1 MPDFF
6 CSSYFISSFS
16 GIFYPKKSIFVLL
29 TNFSLQK
36 FSKGVSITPRTNM
49 KKNVIFFLLVVF
61 QYTGF
66 AQAENSD
73 VQNKMVWQKGVR
85 FSIIVGQAGSKN
97 WASGTD
103 VFSVSANSF
112 LNAYANGQK
121 GKWYFNNSLIASYG
135 FINSD
140 EYATI
145 KNDDK
150 VDFFSEVGV
159 NLKTKPELGLG
170 AAFNF
175 RSQFSNG
182 YDRDYLNQG
191 LKRRTSGF
199 FAPAYITIAPIGVSY
214 HKTNIDVFATLFGFQ
229 GVIVSNAPY
238 SYLFQGGII
247 PANIINEKNPANK
260 ERSVAEMYGVDPAKT
275 IQLQAGPY
283 ISIGYNKEICRNVT
297 YTGRLDL
304 FSDFTRSNPGN
315 IDVFWTNTLYLK
327 VNKWLNAVYSLDL
340 AYDDDIKK
348 FGYFKDHP
356 ALQSKSILG
365 IGLSANFGT
374 KKDKMHKRIVDK
386 MRN

>member
-1 MPDFF
+1 M
-6 CSSYFISSFS
+6 
-16 GIFYPKKSIFVLL
+16 KK
-29 TNFSLQK
+29 K
-36 FSKGVSITPRTNM
+36 FSFF
-49 KKNVIFFLLVVF
+49 FFLLL
-61 QYTGF
+61 YLSGL
-66 AQAENSD
+66 AQKKILD
-73 VQNKMVWQKGVR
+73 TPNKMIWEKGGC
-85 FSIIVGQAGSKN
+85 FSLVVGQAGSKN
-97 WASGTD
+97 WASGSD

-121 GKWYFNNSLIASYG
+121 GKWYFNNSLVASFG
-135 FINSD
+135 LINSD

-150 VDFFSEVGV
+150 IDFFSTVGV
-159 NLKTKPELGLG
+159 SQKTKPEFGLG

-214 HKTNIDVFATLFGFQ
+214 HKNSIDLYMTVLGFR

-238 SYLFQGGII
+238 SYLFQGGFI
-247 PANIINEKNPANK
+247 PGNIINEKNPANK
-260 ERSVAEMYGVDPAKT
+260 ERSVAEMYGVDPVKT
-275 IQLQAGPY
+275 IQIQVGPY
-283 ISIGYNKEICRNVT
+283 ISIGYNKEICKNVT
-297 YTGRLDL
+297 YTGRFDF
-304 FSDFTRSNPGN
+304 FSDFTHSKPGN
-315 IDVFWTNTLYLK
+315 IDFFGINTFYLK
-327 VNKWLNAVYSLDL
+327 VNKWLSAVYSLDI

-365 IGLSANFGT
+365 IGVSANLGD
-374 KKDKMHKRIVDK
+374 KKK
-386 MRN
+386 

>member
-1 MPDFF
+1 
-6 CSSYFISSFS
+6 
-16 GIFYPKKSIFVLL
+16 
-29 TNFSLQK
+29 
-36 FSKGVSITPRTNM
+36 M
-49 KKNVIFFLLVVF
+49 KKKFAFLFFILL
-61 QYTGF
+61 YLSGL
-66 AQAENSD
+66 AQKNISD
-73 VQNKMVWQKGVR
+73 TQNKMVWGKGCR
-85 FSIIVGQAGSKN
+85 FSLIVGQAGSKN
-97 WASGTD
+97 WASGSD
-103 VFSVSANSF
+103 VFSISANSF

-121 GKWYFNNSLIASYG
+121 GKWYFNNSLTASFG
-135 FINSD
+135 LINSD

-150 VDFFSEVGV
+150 IDFFSTVGV
-159 NLKTKPELGLG
+159 SLKTKPTFGLG

-182 YDRDYLNQG
+182 YDRDYLNQA

-214 HKTNIDVFATLFGFQ
+214 HKKDIDLYMTVLGFRD
-229 GVIVSNAPY
+229 VIVSNAPY

-247 PANIINEKNPANK
+247 PGNIINEKNPANK

-275 IQLQAGPY
+275 IEIQVGPY
-283 ISIGYNKEICRNVT
+283 ISVGYNKEICKNVT
-297 YTGRLDL
+297 WSGRFDL
-304 FSDFTRSNPGN
+304 FSDFTHSKPGN
-315 IDVFWTNTLYLK
+315 IDVFWTNTFYLK

-365 IGLSANFGT
+365 IGISANFEK
-374 KKDKMHKRIVDK
+374 KKDKMH
-386 MRN
+386 N

>member
-1 MPDFF
+1 
-6 CSSYFISSFS
+6 
-16 GIFYPKKSIFVLL
+16 
-29 TNFSLQK
+29 
-36 FSKGVSITPRTNM
+36 M
-49 KKNVIFFLLVVF
+49 KKNFTLLFFILL
-61 QYTGF
+61 YLSGL
-66 AQAENSD
+66 AQKNILD
-73 VQNKMVWQKGVR
+73 TQNKMVWEKGCR
-85 FSIIVGQAGSKN
+85 FSLIIGQAGSKN
-97 WASGTD
+97 WASGSD
-103 VFSVSANSF
+103 VFSISANSF

-121 GKWYFNNSLIASYG
+121 GKWYFNNSLIASFG
-135 FINSD
+135 LINSD

-150 VDFFSEVGV
+150 IDFFSTVGV
-159 NLKTKPELGLG
+159 GLKTKPAFGLG

-214 HKTNIDVFATLFGFQ
+214 HKKNIDLYMTVLGFR

-247 PANIINEKNPANK
+247 PGNIINKKNPANK

-275 IQLQAGPY
+275 IQIQVGPY
-283 ISIGYNKEICRNVT
+283 ISVGYNKEICKNVT
-297 YTGRLDL
+297 YSGRFDL
-304 FSDFTRSNPGN
+304 FSDFTHSKPGN
-315 IDVFWTNTLYLK
+315 IDVFWTNTFYLE

-365 IGLSANFGT
+365 IGISANFEK
-374 KKDKMHKRIVDK
+374 KKDKMH
-386 MRN
+386 N

>member
-1 MPDFF
+1 
-6 CSSYFISSFS
+6 
-16 GIFYPKKSIFVLL
+16 
-29 TNFSLQK
+29 
-36 FSKGVSITPRTNM
+36 M
-49 KKNVIFFLLVVF
+49 KKNLILLLLVAF
-61 QYTGF
+61 YYTGLG
-66 AQAENSD
+66 QTINSD
-73 VQNKMVWQKGVR
+73 IKNKMIWKKGVR
-85 FSIIVGQAGSKN
+85 ISLSVGHAGSKN
-97 WASGTD
+97 WASGSD
-103 VFSVSANSF
+103 VFSISVNSF

-121 GKWYFNNSLIASYG
+121 GKWYFNNSLIASFG
-135 FINSD
+135 LINSD

-150 VDFFSEVGV
+150 IDFFSTVGV
-159 NLKTKPELGLG
+159 GLKTKLAFGLG

-214 HKTNIDVFATLFGFQ
+214 HKKDIDLYMTVLGFR

-247 PANIINEKNPANK
+247 PGNIINEKNPANK

-275 IQLQAGPY
+275 IQIQVGPY
-283 ISIGYNKEICRNVT
+283 ISVGYNKEICKNVT
-297 YTGRLDL
+297 YSGRFDL
-304 FSDFTRSNPGN
+304 FSDFTHSKPGN
-315 IDVFWTNTLYLK
+315 IDVFWTNTFYLK

-365 IGLSANFGT
+365 IGISANFEK
-374 KKDKMHKRIVDK
+374 KKDKMH
-386 MRN
+386 N